1 MAIETVKIKVGQI
14 FEVEGKMYMVA
25 LPKTSS
31 QTANDHGQVVILLKE
46 IE

>member
-14 FEVEGKMYMVA
+14 FEVEGKMYMIV

-31 QTANDHGQVVILLKE
+31 QTTNDHGQIIILLKE
-46 IE
+46 MQ